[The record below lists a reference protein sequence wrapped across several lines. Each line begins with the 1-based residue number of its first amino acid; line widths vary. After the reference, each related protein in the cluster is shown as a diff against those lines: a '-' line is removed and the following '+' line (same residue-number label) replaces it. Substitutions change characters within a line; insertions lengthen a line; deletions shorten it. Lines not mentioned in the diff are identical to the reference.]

1 MRTTSS
7 SSKLSKTIYQTSS
20 NILQTHISM
29 SKTYPI
35 LSNRMHAYVQSQK
48 LIESLNQ
55 TSLNILKQVHTRT
68 HSQYAKRL
76 VSFSIRLEEPDKI
89 VIGLPFTIPSTWVKQ
104 TQTNACARYR
114 IEFSR
119 SHVSLD
125 RRRRRRADNCRCLDN
140 KSVSIINRRWEAEI
154 NQFG

>member
-48 LIESLNQ
+48 LIESSNQ

-89 VIGLPFTIPSTWVKQ
+89 VIGLRFHQPELNKRKQ
-104 TQTNACARYR
+104 TRVRVIESNSRVRTFPSIDGVAAERIIADVWITKAC
-114 IEFSR
+114 
-119 SHVSLD
+119 
-125 RRRRRRADNCRCLDN
+125 
-140 KSVSIINRRWEAEI
+140 
-154 NQFG
+154 Q

>member
-1 MRTTSS
+1 MPTRSS
-7 SSKLSKTIYQTSS
+7 SSKLSKTICQTFS
-20 NILQTHISM
+20 NILQTHTSM
-29 SKTYPI
+29 TKTSSI
-35 LSNRMHAYVQSQK
+35 LSNRVHAYVQSRK
-48 LIESLNQ
+48 LIESSNQ
-55 TSLNILKQVHTRT
+55 TSSNILKQVHTRT

-76 VSFSIRLEEPDKI
+76 VSFSIRLEEPDRI
-89 VIGLPFTIPSTWVKQ
+89 AIGLPFTILSTWVKQ

>member
-29 SKTYPI
+29 SKTYPPI

-48 LIESLNQ
+48 LIKSSNQ

-89 VIGLPFTIPSTWVKQ
+89 VIGLRFHQPELNKRKQ
-104 TQTNACARYR
+104 TRVRVIESNSRVRTFPSIDGVAAERIIADVWITKAC
-114 IEFSR
+114 
-119 SHVSLD
+119 
-125 RRRRRRADNCRCLDN
+125 
-140 KSVSIINRRWEAEI
+140 
-154 NQFG
+154 Q

>member
-1 MRTTSS
+1 MPTRSS
-7 SSKLSKTIYQTSS
+7 SSKLSKTICQTFS
-20 NILQTHISM
+20 NILQTHTSM
-29 SKTYPI
+29 TKTSSI
-35 LSNRMHAYVQSQK
+35 LSNRVHAYVQSRK
-48 LIESLNQ
+48 LIESSNQ
-55 TSLNILKQVHTRT
+55 TSSNILKQVHTRT

-76 VSFSIRLEEPDKI
+76 VSFSIRLEEPDRI
-89 VIGLPFTIPSTWVKQ
+89 AIGLPFTILSIWVKQ

>member
-29 SKTYPI
+29 SKIYPI

-48 LIESLNQ
+48 LIESSNQ

-89 VIGLPFTIPSTWVKQ
+89 VIGLPFTIPST
-104 TQTNACARYR
+104 
-114 IEFSR
+114 
-119 SHVSLD
+119 
-125 RRRRRRADNCRCLDN
+125 
-140 KSVSIINRRWEAEI
+140 
-154 NQFG
+154 

>member
-1 MRTTSS
+1 MPTRSS
-7 SSKLSKTIYQTSS
+7 SSKLSKTICQTSS
-20 NILQTHISM
+20 NILQTHTSM
-29 SKTYPI
+29 TKTSSI
-35 LSNRMHAYVQSQK
+35 LSNRVHAYVQSRK
-48 LIESLNQ
+48 LIESSNQ
-55 TSLNILKQVHTRT
+55 TSSNILKQVHTRT

-76 VSFSIRLEEPDKI
+76 VSFSIRLEEPDRI
-89 VIGLPFTIPSTWVKQ
+89 AIGLPFTILSTWVKQ

>member
-1 MRTTSS
+1 MPTRSS
-7 SSKLSKTIYQTSS
+7 SSKLSKTICQTSS
-20 NILQTHISM
+20 NILQTHTSM
-29 SKTYPI
+29 AKTSSI
-35 LSNRMHAYVQSQK
+35 LSNRVHAYVQSRK
-48 LIESLNQ
+48 LIESSNQ
-55 TSLNILKQVHTRT
+55 TSSNILKQVHTRT

-76 VSFSIRLEEPDKI
+76 VSFSIRLEEPDRI
-89 VIGLPFTIPSTWVKQ
+89 AIGLPFTILSTWVKQ

>member
-48 LIESLNQ
+48 LIESSNQ

-89 VIGLPFTIPSTWVKQ
+89 VIGLPFHQPELNKRKQ
-104 TQTNACARYR
+104 TRVRVIESNSRVRTFPSIDGVAAERIIADVWITKAC
-114 IEFSR
+114 
-119 SHVSLD
+119 
-125 RRRRRRADNCRCLDN
+125 
-140 KSVSIINRRWEAEI
+140 
-154 NQFG
+154 Q

>member
-1 MRTTSS
+1 MHRSSDYHNLVDLFIGEIIFCLFSSLQDYYIRKQIIKALSLMRTTSS

-48 LIESLNQ
+48 LIESSNQ

-89 VIGLPFTIPSTWVKQ
+89 VIGLPFTIPST
-104 TQTNACARYR
+104 
-114 IEFSR
+114 
-119 SHVSLD
+119 
-125 RRRRRRADNCRCLDN
+125 
-140 KSVSIINRRWEAEI
+140 
-154 NQFG
+154 

>member
-1 MRTTSS
+1 MPTRSS
-7 SSKLSKTIYQTSS
+7 SSKLSKTICQTSS
-20 NILQTHISM
+20 NILQTHTSM
-29 SKTYPI
+29 TKTSPI
-35 LSNRMHAYVQSQK
+35 LSNRVHAYVQSRK
-48 LIESLNQ
+48 LIESSNQ
-55 TSLNILKQVHTRT
+55 TSSNILKQVHTRT

-76 VSFSIRLEEPDKI
+76 VSFSIRLEEPDRI
-89 VIGLPFTIPSTWVKQ
+89 AIGLPFTILSIWVKQ

>member
-1 MRTTSS
+1 MPTRSS
-7 SSKLSKTIYQTSS
+7 SSKLSKTICQTSS
-20 NILQTHISM
+20 NILQTHTSM
-29 SKTYPI
+29 AKTSSI
-35 LSNRMHAYVQSQK
+35 LSNRVHAYVQSRK
-48 LIESLNQ
+48 LIESSNQ
-55 TSLNILKQVHTRT
+55 TSSNILKQVHTCT

-76 VSFSIRLEEPDKI
+76 VSFSIRLEEPDRI
-89 VIGLPFTIPSTWVKQ
+89 AIGLPFTILSTWVKQ